1 MLTLGF
7 EPTTFFQKM
16 LTSDFEPTTF
26 FQKMLILEFELVSCG
41 QKMLTSEFEHATFC
55 QKMLIGI
62 WTHNFFPENAHIWIW
77 THTFFPINALVGIED
92 LLWTK
97 IGTLTQCGS
106 CGYFCIT
113 FLGDFRNYG
122 KVFWLAHVNYHVW
135 IESSRQITINFS
147 GLLLDEN
154 GEFLLNYIIAA
165 SVHLVESRSL
175 LSRNAHFST
184 SNQCHAL
191 FFTTS

>member
-1 MLTLGF
+1 MLTWDLNPQSF
-7 EPTTFFQKM
+7 SIKCSHWNLNPQLFPKKCSHFNLNKY
-16 LTSDFEPTTF
+16 LFLP
-26 FQKMLILEFELVSCG
+26 KNA
-41 QKMLTSEFEHATFC
+41 H
-55 QKMLIGI
+55 IGN
-62 WTHNFFPENAHIWIW
+62 WTHNFENAHVGSLYIWVK
-77 THTFFPINALVGIED
+77 TSFLH
-92 LLWTK
+92 
-97 IGTLTQCGS
+97 QCGS
-106 CGYFCIT
+106 RYFCIT
-113 FLGDFRNYG
+113 FLGDFKNYG